1 MSTSSDMQSLMNR
14 YGIVGRNEALREAL
28 ATAVLVAPTDLSV
41 LIQGESGVGKEVIP
55 RIIHDHSQRRG
66 KTYIAINCG
75 AIPEG
80 TIDSEL
86 FGHEKGAFTS
96 AIGEHE
102 GFFGAADGG
111 TLFLD
116 EVGELPLST
125 QARLLR
131 VLETGEYLRVGSSTP
146 RKTNVRIVAAT
157 NVDIPTAIKQGR
169 FREDLYYRLS
179 TINIQI
185 PPLRKRQGDAVL
197 LFKKFALDTASRYN
211 IPEPIRLT
219 PEAEAVVNSYK
230 WPGNIRQLR
239 NITEQL
245 SILSESR
252 SVTPEMLAKLGIT
265 PNSDDDTGIATVGGS
280 TSGGQHDYEQEIK
293 ILAHAV
299 FELRSEVQ
307 ELKEKLTF
315 QLPKRLSTTTHSTSE
330 TWRNATSCLP
340 SNAITTSA
348 NSLQKSLA
356 SAREHFTE
364 RLKPM
369 ESMNRRRPL
378 LLLLLAVFV
387 TTCTVSYRFNGA
399 SIDYTTTKTI
409 QIDNFPIRSA
419 YVWAPMQSIF
429 QNRITEVYLNQTKL
443 RQVKKNGDLQLAGEI
458 VAFDQF
464 NKSISSEGYS
474 SQVQLKMTVNVRF
487 VNNKKHTDDFE
498 RQFTATSEFDASQQ
512 LNAVQEELVT
522 QMTKDI
528 VDQIFNATV
537 ANW

>member
-55 RIIHDHSQRRG
+55 RIIHDHSKRRG

-75 AIPEG
+75 SIPEG

-102 GFFGAADGG
+102 GYFGAADGG

-116 EVGELPLST
+116 EVGELPMST

-146 RKTNVRIVAAT
+146 RRTDVRIVAAT
-157 NVDIPTAIKQGR
+157 NVDIPNAIKQGR
-169 FREDLYYRLS
+169 FREDLYYRLC
-179 TINIQI
+179 TINIKI
-185 PPLRKRQGDAVL
+185 PPLRKRDGDAVL

-252 SVTPEMLAKLGIT
+252 SITPEVLAKHGIT
-265 PNSDDDTGIATVGGS
+265 PNSDDDTGIATIGGGNGS
-280 TSGGQHDYEQEIK
+280 ASQHDYEQEIK

-307 ELKEKLTF
+307 ELKEKLHGGSHWHEATA
-315 QLPKRLSTTTHSTSE
+315 TTTLPMPVPQQGNA
-330 TWRNATSCLP
+330 NATA
-340 SNAITTSA
+340 SNFHS
-348 NSLQKSLA
+348 
-356 SAREHFTE
+356 FTKE
-364 RLKPM
+364 KPTPAVALDIPTAEEIIDDDTLNIGDM
-369 ESMNRRRPL
+369 EKRNI
-378 LLLLLAVFV
+378 LLALQRNH
-387 TTCTVSYRFNGA
+387 YKR
-399 SIDYTTTKTI
+399 
-409 QIDNFPIRSA
+409 
-419 YVWAPMQSIF
+419 
-429 QNRITEVYLNQTKL
+429 KL
-443 RQVKKNGDLQLAGEI
+443 A
-458 VAFDQF
+458 A
-464 NKSISSEGYS
+464 
-474 SQVQLKMTVNVRF
+474 
-487 VNNKKHTDDFE
+487 
-498 RQFTATSEFDASQQ
+498 
-512 LNAVQEELVT
+512 EELGISERT
-522 QMTKDI
+522 LYRKIKAYGIDE
-528 VDQIFNATV
+528 
-537 ANW
+537 

>member
-55 RIIHDHSQRRG
+55 RIIHDHSRRKG

-197 LFKKFALDTASRYN
+197 LFKKFALDTAARYN

-219 PEAEAVVNSYK
+219 PEAEEVVNSYK

-252 SVTPEMLAKLGIT
+252 SITPEMLAKLGVT
-265 PNSDDDTGIATVGGS
+265 PNSDADTGIATIGGS
-280 TSGGQHDYEQEIK
+280 NSSNSQHDYEQEIK

-307 ELKEKLTF
+307 ELKEKMQGSNWHEAPANTTLPVPVSTQKKTQHSQPEELDILTAEEIVDDDT
-315 QLPKRLSTTTHSTSE
+315 LNIGDMEKR
-330 TWRNATSCLP
+330 N
-340 SNAITTSA
+340 I
-348 NSLQKSLA
+348 
-356 SAREHFTE
+356 
-364 RLKPM
+364 
-369 ESMNRRRPL
+369 
-378 LLLLLAVFV
+378 LLALQRNH
-387 TTCTVSYRFNGA
+387 YKR
-399 SIDYTTTKTI
+399 
-409 QIDNFPIRSA
+409 
-419 YVWAPMQSIF
+419 
-429 QNRITEVYLNQTKL
+429 KL
-443 RQVKKNGDLQLAGEI
+443 A
-458 VAFDQF
+458 A
-464 NKSISSEGYS
+464 
-474 SQVQLKMTVNVRF
+474 
-487 VNNKKHTDDFE
+487 
-498 RQFTATSEFDASQQ
+498 
-512 LNAVQEELVT
+512 EELGISERT
-522 QMTKDI
+522 LYRKIKAYGIDE
-528 VDQIFNATV
+528 
-537 ANW
+537 

>member
-1 MSTSSDMQSLMNR
+1 MTANPDMQTLMNR

-55 RIIHDHSQRRG
+55 RIIHDHSKRRG

-75 AIPEG
+75 SIPEG

-102 GFFGAADGG
+102 GYFGAADGG

-146 RKTNVRIVAAT
+146 RKTNARIVAAT
-157 NVDIPTAIKQGR
+157 NVDIPNAIKQGR
-169 FREDLYYRLS
+169 FREDLYYRLC
-179 TINIQI
+179 TINIKI
-185 PPLRKRQGDAVL
+185 PPLRDRQGDAVL
-197 LFKKFALDTASRYN
+197 LFKKFALDTAQRYN

-239 NITEQL
+239 NITEQM

-252 SVTPEMLAKLGIT
+252 SITPEMLAKHGIT
-265 PNSDDDTGIATVGGS
+265 PNSDADTGIVS
-280 TSGGQHDYEQEIK
+280 LSGNNRTGTQHDYEQEIK

-307 ELKEKLTF
+307 ELKEKLQGGKPWHDQAGTTMPVPINA
-315 QLPKRLSTTTHSTSE
+315 QKNPSPMAHPYHSLPEGRSAQPLDMDIPTAEEIVDDDTLNIGNMEKR
-330 TWRNATSCLP
+330 N
-340 SNAITTSA
+340 N
-348 NSLQKSLA
+348 
-356 SAREHFTE
+356 
-364 RLKPM
+364 
-369 ESMNRRRPL
+369 
-378 LLLLLAVFV
+378 LLALQRNH
-387 TTCTVSYRFNGA
+387 YR
-399 SIDYTTTKTI
+399 
-409 QIDNFPIRSA
+409 R
-419 YVWAPMQSIF
+419 
-429 QNRITEVYLNQTKL
+429 KL
-443 RQVKKNGDLQLAGEI
+443 A
-458 VAFDQF
+458 A
-464 NKSISSEGYS
+464 
-474 SQVQLKMTVNVRF
+474 
-487 VNNKKHTDDFE
+487 
-498 RQFTATSEFDASQQ
+498 
-512 LNAVQEELVT
+512 EELGISERT
-522 QMTKDI
+522 LYRKIKAYGIDE
-528 VDQIFNATV
+528 
-537 ANW
+537 

>member
-1 MSTSSDMQSLMNR
+1 MSNISDMQTLMNR

-55 RIIHDHSQRRG
+55 RIIHDHSKRRG
-66 KTYIAINCG
+66 KTYIAIICG
-75 AIPEG
+75 SIPEG

-102 GFFGAADGG
+102 GYFGAADGG

-146 RKTNVRIVAAT
+146 RKTDVRIVAAT
-157 NVDIPTAIKQGR
+157 NVDIPNAIKQGR
-169 FREDLYYRLS
+169 FREDLYYRLC
-179 TINIQI
+179 TINIKI

-197 LFKKFALDTASRYN
+197 LFKTFALETAERYR

-252 SVTPEMLAKLGIT
+252 SITPEILAKYGIT
-265 PNSDDDTGIATVGGS
+265 PNSDADTSIATIAGNGS
-280 TSGGQHDYEQEIK
+280 SGTQHDYEQEIK

-307 ELKEKLTF
+307 ELKEKI
-315 QLPKRLSTTTHSTSE
+315 QGSDNWHESPAETTMPVPISAQK
-330 TWRNATSCLP
+330 NATPQAHPFHTLP
-340 SNAITTSA
+340 GNRHNQPLDMDIPTAEEIVDDDTL
-348 NSLQKSLA
+348 NIGD
-356 SAREHFTE
+356 
-364 RLKPM
+364 M
-369 ESMNRRRPL
+369 EKRNI
-378 LLLLLAVFV
+378 LLALQRNH
-387 TTCTVSYRFNGA
+387 YKR
-399 SIDYTTTKTI
+399 
-409 QIDNFPIRSA
+409 
-419 YVWAPMQSIF
+419 
-429 QNRITEVYLNQTKL
+429 KL
-443 RQVKKNGDLQLAGEI
+443 A
-458 VAFDQF
+458 A
-464 NKSISSEGYS
+464 
-474 SQVQLKMTVNVRF
+474 
-487 VNNKKHTDDFE
+487 
-498 RQFTATSEFDASQQ
+498 
-512 LNAVQEELVT
+512 EELGISERT
-522 QMTKDI
+522 LYRKIKAYGIDE
-528 VDQIFNATV
+528 
-537 ANW
+537 

>member
-1 MSTSSDMQSLMNR
+1 MSSKSDMQSLMNR

-55 RIIHDHSQRRG
+55 RIIHDHSKRKS

-75 AIPEG
+75 SIPEG

-102 GFFGAADGG
+102 GYFGAADGG

-146 RKTNVRIVAAT
+146 RKTDVRIVAAT
-157 NVDIPTAIKQGR
+157 NVDIPNAIKQGR
-169 FREDLYYRLS
+169 FREDLYYRLC
-179 TINIQI
+179 TINIKI

-197 LFKKFALDTASRYN
+197 LFKKFAMDTAERYN

-252 SVTPEMLAKLGIT
+252 SITPEVLAKHGIT
-265 PNSDDDTGIATVGGS
+265 PNSDADTGIATIAGS
-280 TSGGQHDYEQEIK
+280 NSSGTQHNYEQEIK

-307 ELKEKLTF
+307 ELKEKLQGNNAWHET
-315 QLPKRLSTTTHSTSE
+315 PTSTTMPVPVSTQKNTSPSAHTYHTLPGNKHVQPLE
-330 TWRNATSCLP
+330 LDIPNAEEIVDDDTLNIGDMEKRN
-340 SNAITTSA
+340 I
-348 NSLQKSLA
+348 
-356 SAREHFTE
+356 
-364 RLKPM
+364 
-369 ESMNRRRPL
+369 
-378 LLLLLAVFV
+378 LLALQRNH
-387 TTCTVSYRFNGA
+387 YKR
-399 SIDYTTTKTI
+399 
-409 QIDNFPIRSA
+409 
-419 YVWAPMQSIF
+419 
-429 QNRITEVYLNQTKL
+429 KL
-443 RQVKKNGDLQLAGEI
+443 A
-458 VAFDQF
+458 A
-464 NKSISSEGYS
+464 
-474 SQVQLKMTVNVRF
+474 
-487 VNNKKHTDDFE
+487 
-498 RQFTATSEFDASQQ
+498 
-512 LNAVQEELVT
+512 EELGISERT
-522 QMTKDI
+522 LYRKIKAYGIDE
-528 VDQIFNATV
+528 
-537 ANW
+537 

>member
-1 MSTSSDMQSLMNR
+1 MSSKSDMQSLMNR

-55 RIIHDHSQRRG
+55 RIIHDHSKRKS

-75 AIPEG
+75 SIPEG

-102 GFFGAADGG
+102 GYFGAADGG

-146 RKTNVRIVAAT
+146 RKTDVRIVAAT
-157 NVDIPTAIKQGR
+157 NVDIPNAIKQGR
-169 FREDLYYRLS
+169 FREDLYYRLC
-179 TINIQI
+179 TINIKI

-197 LFKKFALDTASRYN
+197 LFKKFAMDTAERYN

-252 SVTPEMLAKLGIT
+252 SITPEVLAKHGIT
-265 PNSDDDTGIATVGGS
+265 PNSDADTGIATIAGS
-280 TSGGQHDYEQEIK
+280 NSSGTQHDYEQEIK

-307 ELKEKLTF
+307 ELKEKLQGNNAWHET
-315 QLPKRLSTTTHSTSE
+315 PASTTMPVPVSTQKNTSPSAHTYHTLPGNKHVQPLE
-330 TWRNATSCLP
+330 LDIPNAEEIVDDDTLNIGDMEKRN
-340 SNAITTSA
+340 I
-348 NSLQKSLA
+348 
-356 SAREHFTE
+356 
-364 RLKPM
+364 
-369 ESMNRRRPL
+369 
-378 LLLLLAVFV
+378 LLALQRNH
-387 TTCTVSYRFNGA
+387 YKR
-399 SIDYTTTKTI
+399 
-409 QIDNFPIRSA
+409 
-419 YVWAPMQSIF
+419 
-429 QNRITEVYLNQTKL
+429 KL
-443 RQVKKNGDLQLAGEI
+443 A
-458 VAFDQF
+458 A
-464 NKSISSEGYS
+464 
-474 SQVQLKMTVNVRF
+474 
-487 VNNKKHTDDFE
+487 
-498 RQFTATSEFDASQQ
+498 
-512 LNAVQEELVT
+512 EELGISERT
-522 QMTKDI
+522 LYRKIKAYGIDE
-528 VDQIFNATV
+528 
-537 ANW
+537 

>member
-1 MSTSSDMQSLMNR
+1 MPKSNNSDMQSLMNR

-41 LIQGESGVGKEVIP
+41 LVQGESGVGKEVIP
-55 RIIHDHSQRRG
+55 RIIHDHSKRRG

-75 AIPEG
+75 SIPEG

-102 GFFGAADGG
+102 GYFGAADGG

-157 NVDIPTAIKQGR
+157 NVDIPNAIKQGR
-169 FREDLYYRLS
+169 FREDLYYRLC
-179 TINIQI
+179 TINIKI

-197 LFKKFALDTASRYN
+197 LFKKFALDTAARYN

-219 PEAEAVVNSYK
+219 PEAEDVINSYK

-245 SILSESR
+245 SILAESR
-252 SVTPEMLAKLGIT
+252 SITPEVLAKYGIT
-265 PNSDDDTGIATVGGS
+265 PNSDADTGIATIGGGNS
-280 TSGGQHDYEQEIK
+280 SSSQHDYEQEIK

-307 ELKEKLTF
+307 ELKEKLQDHNWHEAPTGAT
-315 QLPKRLSTTTHSTSE
+315 LPVPISTQKKPRHTTTEELDIPTAE
-330 TWRNATSCLP
+330 EIVDEDTLNIGDMEKRNILL
-340 SNAITTSA
+340 
-348 NSLQKSLA
+348 SLQRNHYKRKLA
-356 SAREHFTE
+356 A
-364 RLKPM
+364 
-369 ESMNRRRPL
+369 
-378 LLLLLAVFV
+378 
-387 TTCTVSYRFNGA
+387 
-399 SIDYTTTKTI
+399 
-409 QIDNFPIRSA
+409 
-419 YVWAPMQSIF
+419 
-429 QNRITEVYLNQTKL
+429 
-443 RQVKKNGDLQLAGEI
+443 
-458 VAFDQF
+458 
-464 NKSISSEGYS
+464 
-474 SQVQLKMTVNVRF
+474 
-487 VNNKKHTDDFE
+487 
-498 RQFTATSEFDASQQ
+498 
-512 LNAVQEELVT
+512 EELGISERT
-522 QMTKDI
+522 LYRKIKAYGIDE
-528 VDQIFNATV
+528 
-537 ANW
+537 

>member
-102 GFFGAADGG
+102 GFFGAANGG

-169 FREDLYYRLS
+169 CREDLYYRLS

-307 ELKEKLTF
+307 ELKEKL
-315 QLPKRLSTTTHSTSE
+315 QGHNWHEAPASTTLPVPVSQQKKVQHTQPDDLDIPTAE
-330 TWRNATSCLP
+330 EIVDDDTLNIGDMEKRN
-340 SNAITTSA
+340 I
-348 NSLQKSLA
+348 
-356 SAREHFTE
+356 
-364 RLKPM
+364 
-369 ESMNRRRPL
+369 
-378 LLLLLAVFV
+378 LLALQRNH
-387 TTCTVSYRFNGA
+387 YKR
-399 SIDYTTTKTI
+399 
-409 QIDNFPIRSA
+409 
-419 YVWAPMQSIF
+419 
-429 QNRITEVYLNQTKL
+429 KL
-443 RQVKKNGDLQLAGEI
+443 A
-458 VAFDQF
+458 A
-464 NKSISSEGYS
+464 
-474 SQVQLKMTVNVRF
+474 
-487 VNNKKHTDDFE
+487 
-498 RQFTATSEFDASQQ
+498 
-512 LNAVQEELVT
+512 EELGISERT
-522 QMTKDI
+522 LYRKIKAYGIDE
-528 VDQIFNATV
+528 
-537 ANW
+537 

>member
-55 RIIHDHSQRRG
+55 RIIHDHSKRRG

-75 AIPEG
+75 SIPEG

-102 GFFGAADGG
+102 GYFGAADGG

-116 EVGELPLST
+116 EVGELPMST

-146 RKTNVRIVAAT
+146 RRTDVRIVAAT
-157 NVDIPTAIKQGR
+157 NVDIPNAIKQGR
-169 FREDLYYRLS
+169 FREDLYYRLC
-179 TINIQI
+179 TINIKI
-185 PPLRKRQGDAVL
+185 PPLRKRDGDAVL

-219 PEAEAVVNSYK
+219 PEAEAVVSSYK

-252 SVTPEMLAKLGIT
+252 SITPEVLAKHGIT
-265 PNSDDDTGIATVGGS
+265 PNSDDDTGIATIGGGNGS
-280 TSGGQHDYEQEIK
+280 ASQHDYEQEIK

-307 ELKEKLTF
+307 ELKEKLHGGGPWHEATA
-315 QLPKRLSTTTHSTSE
+315 TTTLPMPIPQQGNA
-330 TWRNATSCLP
+330 NATA
-340 SNAITTSA
+340 SNFHS
-348 NSLQKSLA
+348 
-356 SAREHFTE
+356 FTKE
-364 RLKPM
+364 KPTPAVALDIPTAEEIIDDDTLNIGDM
-369 ESMNRRRPL
+369 EKRNI
-378 LLLLLAVFV
+378 LLALQRNH
-387 TTCTVSYRFNGA
+387 YKR
-399 SIDYTTTKTI
+399 
-409 QIDNFPIRSA
+409 
-419 YVWAPMQSIF
+419 
-429 QNRITEVYLNQTKL
+429 KL
-443 RQVKKNGDLQLAGEI
+443 A
-458 VAFDQF
+458 A
-464 NKSISSEGYS
+464 
-474 SQVQLKMTVNVRF
+474 
-487 VNNKKHTDDFE
+487 
-498 RQFTATSEFDASQQ
+498 
-512 LNAVQEELVT
+512 EELGISERT
-522 QMTKDI
+522 LYRKIKAYGIDE
-528 VDQIFNATV
+528 
-537 ANW
+537 

>member
-1 MSTSSDMQSLMNR
+1 MTGTSSDMQSLMNR
-14 YGIVGRNEALREAL
+14 YGIVGRDVALREAL

-55 RIIHDHSQRRG
+55 RIIHDHSKRKG

-75 AIPEG
+75 SIPEG

-102 GFFGAADGG
+102 GYFGAADGG

-157 NVDIPTAIKQGR
+157 NVDIPNAIKQGR
-169 FREDLYYRLS
+169 FREDLYYRLC
-179 TINIQI
+179 TINIKI

-197 LFKKFALDTASRYN
+197 LFKKFALDTATRYN

-219 PEAEAVVNSYK
+219 PEAEQVVNSYK

-252 SVTPEMLAKLGIT
+252 SITPEVLAKHGIT
-265 PNSDDDTGIATVGGS
+265 PNSDDDTGIATIGGS
-280 TSGGQHDYEQEIK
+280 NSNSQHDYEQEIK

-307 ELKEKLTF
+307 ELKEKL
-315 QLPKRLSTTTHSTSE
+315 QGHGWHEAQASTTLPVPISSQKKVQHTPAVDLDIPTAEEIVDEDPLNISDME
-330 TWRNATSCLP
+330 KRNILL
-340 SNAITTSA
+340 
-348 NSLQKSLA
+348 SLQRNHYKRKLA
-356 SAREHFTE
+356 A
-364 RLKPM
+364 
-369 ESMNRRRPL
+369 
-378 LLLLLAVFV
+378 
-387 TTCTVSYRFNGA
+387 
-399 SIDYTTTKTI
+399 
-409 QIDNFPIRSA
+409 
-419 YVWAPMQSIF
+419 
-429 QNRITEVYLNQTKL
+429 
-443 RQVKKNGDLQLAGEI
+443 
-458 VAFDQF
+458 
-464 NKSISSEGYS
+464 
-474 SQVQLKMTVNVRF
+474 
-487 VNNKKHTDDFE
+487 
-498 RQFTATSEFDASQQ
+498 
-512 LNAVQEELVT
+512 EELGISERT
-522 QMTKDI
+522 LYRKIKAYGIDE
-528 VDQIFNATV
+528 
-537 ANW
+537 

>member
-55 RIIHDHSQRRG
+55 RIIHDHSKRRG

-75 AIPEG
+75 SIPEG

-102 GFFGAADGG
+102 GYFGAADGG

-116 EVGELPLST
+116 EVGELPMST

-146 RKTNVRIVAAT
+146 RRTDVRIVAAT
-157 NVDIPTAIKQGR
+157 NVDIPNAIKQGR
-169 FREDLYYRLS
+169 FREDLYYRLC
-179 TINIQI
+179 TINIKI
-185 PPLRKRQGDAVL
+185 PPLRKRDGDAVL

-252 SVTPEMLAKLGIT
+252 SITPEVLAKHGIT
-265 PNSDDDTGIATVGGS
+265 PNSDDDTGIATIGGGNS
-280 TSGGQHDYEQEIK
+280 SASQHDYEQEIK

-307 ELKEKLTF
+307 ELKEKLHGGSHWHEATA
-315 QLPKRLSTTTHSTSE
+315 TTTLPMPIPQQGNA
-330 TWRNATSCLP
+330 NATA
-340 SNAITTSA
+340 SNFHS
-348 NSLQKSLA
+348 
-356 SAREHFTE
+356 FTKE
-364 RLKPM
+364 KPTPAVALDIPTAEEIIDDDTLNIGDM
-369 ESMNRRRPL
+369 EKRNI
-378 LLLLLAVFV
+378 LLALQRNH
-387 TTCTVSYRFNGA
+387 YKR
-399 SIDYTTTKTI
+399 
-409 QIDNFPIRSA
+409 
-419 YVWAPMQSIF
+419 
-429 QNRITEVYLNQTKL
+429 KL
-443 RQVKKNGDLQLAGEI
+443 A
-458 VAFDQF
+458 A
-464 NKSISSEGYS
+464 
-474 SQVQLKMTVNVRF
+474 
-487 VNNKKHTDDFE
+487 
-498 RQFTATSEFDASQQ
+498 
-512 LNAVQEELVT
+512 EELGISERT
-522 QMTKDI
+522 LYRKIKAYGIDE
-528 VDQIFNATV
+528 
-537 ANW
+537 

>member
-1 MSTSSDMQSLMNR
+1 MKNSPDMQTLMNR
-14 YGIVGRNEALREAL
+14 YDIVGRNEALREAL

-55 RIIHDHSQRRG
+55 RIIHDHSKRKG

-75 AIPEG
+75 SIPEG

-102 GFFGAADGG
+102 GYFGAADGG

-157 NVDIPTAIKQGR
+157 NVDIPNAIKHGR
-169 FREDLYYRLS
+169 FREDLYYRLC
-179 TINIQI
+179 TINIKI
-185 PPLRKRQGDAVL
+185 PPLRTRQGDAVL
-197 LFKKFALDTASRYN
+197 LFKKFSIDTAERYN

-252 SVTPEMLAKLGIT
+252 SITPEVLAKYGIT
-265 PNSDDDTGIATVGGS
+265 PNSEADTGIATIGGS
-280 TSGGQHDYEQEIK
+280 SNDTQHDYEQEIK

-307 ELKEKLTF
+307 ELKEKLHAGNAWREAPADTTMPVPVSNQKHTGTVAHSF
-315 QLPKRLSTTTHSTSE
+315 LPPKRHTQPLELDIPTAE
-330 TWRNATSCLP
+330 EIVDDDVLNIGNMEKRN
-340 SNAITTSA
+340 I
-348 NSLQKSLA
+348 
-356 SAREHFTE
+356 
-364 RLKPM
+364 
-369 ESMNRRRPL
+369 
-378 LLLLLAVFV
+378 LLALQRNHYKRKLAAVELGISER
-387 TTCTVSYRFNGA
+387 TLYRKIKAYG
-399 SIDYTTTKTI
+399 ID
-409 QIDNFPIRSA
+409 
-419 YVWAPMQSIF
+419 
-429 QNRITEVYLNQTKL
+429 
-443 RQVKKNGDLQLAGEI
+443 G
-458 VAFDQF
+458 
-464 NKSISSEGYS
+464 
-474 SQVQLKMTVNVRF
+474 
-487 VNNKKHTDDFE
+487 
-498 RQFTATSEFDASQQ
+498 
-512 LNAVQEELVT
+512 
-522 QMTKDI
+522 
-528 VDQIFNATV
+528 
-537 ANW
+537 

>member
-1 MSTSSDMQSLMNR
+1 MQSLMNR

-219 PEAEAVVNSYK
+219 PESEAVVNSYK

-307 ELKEKLTF
+307 ELKEKLQGHNWHEAPANTT
-315 QLPKRLSTTTHSTSE
+315 LPVPVSRQKKVQHTQPEELDISTAEEIVDDDTLNIGDMEKR
-330 TWRNATSCLP
+330 N
-340 SNAITTSA
+340 I
-348 NSLQKSLA
+348 
-356 SAREHFTE
+356 
-364 RLKPM
+364 
-369 ESMNRRRPL
+369 
-378 LLLLLAVFV
+378 LLALQRNH
-387 TTCTVSYRFNGA
+387 YKR
-399 SIDYTTTKTI
+399 
-409 QIDNFPIRSA
+409 
-419 YVWAPMQSIF
+419 
-429 QNRITEVYLNQTKL
+429 KL
-443 RQVKKNGDLQLAGEI
+443 A
-458 VAFDQF
+458 A
-464 NKSISSEGYS
+464 
-474 SQVQLKMTVNVRF
+474 
-487 VNNKKHTDDFE
+487 
-498 RQFTATSEFDASQQ
+498 
-512 LNAVQEELVT
+512 EELGISERT
-522 QMTKDI
+522 LYRKIKAYGIDE
-528 VDQIFNATV
+528 
-537 ANW
+537 

>member
-1 MSTSSDMQSLMNR
+1 MSNISDMQTLMNR
-14 YGIVGRNEALREAL
+14 YGIVGRNEGLREAL

-55 RIIHDHSQRRG
+55 RIIHDHSKRRG

-75 AIPEG
+75 SIPEG

-102 GFFGAADGG
+102 GYFGAADGG

-146 RKTNVRIVAAT
+146 RKTDVRIVAAT
-157 NVDIPTAIKQGR
+157 NVDIPNAIKQGL
-169 FREDLYYRLS
+169 FREDLYYRLC
-179 TINIQI
+179 TINIKV

-197 LFKKFALDTASRYN
+197 LFKKFAMDTAERYR

-252 SVTPEMLAKLGIT
+252 NITPEILAKHGIT
-265 PNSDDDTGIATVGGS
+265 PNSDTDTSIATIAGNGS
-280 TSGGQHDYEQEIK
+280 SGTQHDYEQEIK

-307 ELKEKLTF
+307 ELKEKIQGSDNWHET
-315 QLPKRLSTTTHSTSE
+315 PADTTM
-330 TWRNATSCLP
+330 P
-340 SNAITTSA
+340 VPISA
-348 NSLQKSLA
+348 QKSTA
-356 SAREHFTE
+356 SQAHSFHTLPGNRHSQPLDMDIPTAEEIVDDDT
-364 RLKPM
+364 LNIGDM
-369 ESMNRRRPL
+369 EKRNI
-378 LLLLLAVFV
+378 LLALQRNH
-387 TTCTVSYRFNGA
+387 YKR
-399 SIDYTTTKTI
+399 
-409 QIDNFPIRSA
+409 
-419 YVWAPMQSIF
+419 
-429 QNRITEVYLNQTKL
+429 KL
-443 RQVKKNGDLQLAGEI
+443 A
-458 VAFDQF
+458 A
-464 NKSISSEGYS
+464 
-474 SQVQLKMTVNVRF
+474 
-487 VNNKKHTDDFE
+487 
-498 RQFTATSEFDASQQ
+498 
-512 LNAVQEELVT
+512 EELGISERT
-522 QMTKDI
+522 LYRKIKAYGIDE
-528 VDQIFNATV
+528 
-537 ANW
+537 

>member
-55 RIIHDHSQRRG
+55 RIIHDHSKRRG
-66 KTYIAINCG
+66 KPYIAINCG

-86 FGHEKGAFTS
+86 FGHEKGAFTN

-102 GFFGAADGG
+102 GYFAAANGG

-146 RKTNVRIVAAT
+146 RKTDVRIVAAT
-157 NVDIPTAIKQGR
+157 NVDIPNAIKHGR
-169 FREDLYYRLS
+169 FREDLYYRLC
-179 TINIQI
+179 TINIKI
-185 PPLRKRQGDAVL
+185 PPLRERQGDAVL
-197 LFKKFALDTASRYN
+197 LFKKFALDTANKYG

-219 PEAEAVVNSYK
+219 PEAEEVVNSYK

-252 SVTPEMLAKLGIT
+252 SITPEVLATLGIT
-265 PNSDDDTGIATVGGS
+265 HNSDADTGIATIGGGS
-280 TSGGQHDYEQEIK
+280 SNSQHDYEQEIK

-307 ELKEKLTF
+307 ELKEKMQGSNWHEAPT
-315 QLPKRLSTTTHSTSE
+315 STTLPAPISTQKRTQHTQPEELDISTAE
-330 TWRNATSCLP
+330 EIVDDDTLNIGDMEKRN
-340 SNAITTSA
+340 I
-348 NSLQKSLA
+348 
-356 SAREHFTE
+356 
-364 RLKPM
+364 
-369 ESMNRRRPL
+369 
-378 LLLLLAVFV
+378 LLALQRNH
-387 TTCTVSYRFNGA
+387 YKR
-399 SIDYTTTKTI
+399 
-409 QIDNFPIRSA
+409 
-419 YVWAPMQSIF
+419 
-429 QNRITEVYLNQTKL
+429 KL
-443 RQVKKNGDLQLAGEI
+443 A
-458 VAFDQF
+458 A
-464 NKSISSEGYS
+464 
-474 SQVQLKMTVNVRF
+474 
-487 VNNKKHTDDFE
+487 
-498 RQFTATSEFDASQQ
+498 
-512 LNAVQEELVT
+512 EELGISERT
-522 QMTKDI
+522 LYRKIKAYGIDE
-528 VDQIFNATV
+528 
-537 ANW
+537 

>member
-1 MSTSSDMQSLMNR
+1 MSKSPDMQSLMNR
-14 YGIVGRNEALREAL
+14 YGIVGRNDALREAL

-55 RIIHDHSQRRG
+55 RIIHDHSKRRG

-116 EVGELPLST
+116 EVGELPLNT

-239 NITEQL
+239 NVTEQL

-252 SVTPEMLAKLGIT
+252 SITPEMLAKLGIT
-265 PNSDDDTGIATVGGS
+265 PNSDTDTGIATVGGNN
-280 TSGGQHDYEQEIK
+280 SGTQHDYEQEIK
-293 ILAHAV
+293 ILAHAI
-299 FELRSEVQ
+299 FELRSDVQ
-307 ELKEKLTF
+307 ELKEKLQGHNWHEAQASNT
-315 QLPKRLSTTTHSTSE
+315 LPVPLSQQKKVQHTQPEELDISTAEEIVDDDTLNIGDMEKR
-330 TWRNATSCLP
+330 N
-340 SNAITTSA
+340 I
-348 NSLQKSLA
+348 
-356 SAREHFTE
+356 
-364 RLKPM
+364 
-369 ESMNRRRPL
+369 
-378 LLLLLAVFV
+378 LLALQRNH
-387 TTCTVSYRFNGA
+387 YKR
-399 SIDYTTTKTI
+399 
-409 QIDNFPIRSA
+409 
-419 YVWAPMQSIF
+419 
-429 QNRITEVYLNQTKL
+429 KL
-443 RQVKKNGDLQLAGEI
+443 A
-458 VAFDQF
+458 A
-464 NKSISSEGYS
+464 
-474 SQVQLKMTVNVRF
+474 
-487 VNNKKHTDDFE
+487 
-498 RQFTATSEFDASQQ
+498 
-512 LNAVQEELVT
+512 EELGISERT
-522 QMTKDI
+522 LYRKIKAYGIDE
-528 VDQIFNATV
+528 
-537 ANW
+537 